1 MDGEKRFRVFNKC
14 KHDIGVTL
22 MNGTSVNIGAG
33 KFITMSV
40 NDIMHVEGLCN
51 RKKVFS
57 AGMLA
62 VTTDDGKELTLEDIG
77 GYTDTYAAENQ
88 KHYSDEE
95 IAANLRKPFKAFE
108 AWAKKIDDPAEL
120 DAIIKVAKD
129 VDLPIS
135 KMKVLKAKVPNKDLL
150 EDDPEIE

>member
-33 KFITMSV
+33 KFIVMSV
-40 NDIMHVEGLCN
+40 NDVMHVEGLCN

-57 AGMLA
+57 AGMLV

-77 GYTDTYAAENQ
+77 GYTDEYAAENQ

-95 IAANLRKPFKAFE
+95 IATNLRKPFKAFE
-108 AWAKKIDDPAEL
+108 AWVKKIDDPAEI
-120 DAIIKVAKD
+120 DSVIKVAKD
-129 VDLPIS
+129 IDLPVS
-135 KMKVLKAKVPNKDLL
+135 KMKVLQAKVPSKDLL
-150 EDDPEIE
+150 EDDPEVE

>member
-33 KFITMSV
+33 KFIVMSV
-40 NDIMHVEGLCN
+40 NDVMHVEGLCN

-57 AGMLA
+57 AGMLV

-77 GYTDTYAAENQ
+77 GYTDEYAAENQ

-95 IAANLRKPFKAFE
+95 IATNLRKPFKAFE
-108 AWAKKIDDPAEL
+108 AWVKKIDDPAEI
-120 DAIIKVAKD
+120 DSVVKVAKD
-129 VDLPIS
+129 IDLPVS
-135 KMKVLKAKVPNKDLL
+135 KMKVLQAKVPSKDLL
-150 EDDPEIE
+150 EDDPEVE

>member
-33 KFITMSV
+33 KFIVMSV
-40 NDIMHVEGLCN
+40 NDVMHVEGLCN

-57 AGMLA
+57 AGMLV

-77 GYTDTYAAENQ
+77 GYTDEYAAENQ

-95 IAANLRKPFKAFE
+95 IATNLRKPFKAFE
-108 AWAKKIDDPAEL
+108 AWVKKIDDPAEI
-120 DAIIKVAKD
+120 DSVIKVAKD
-129 VDLPIS
+129 IDLPVS
-135 KMKVLKAKVPNKDLL
+135 KMKVLQAKVPSKDLL